1 MKESNT
7 CVGNVP
13 ITHPPRLILPDTK
26 GQYMRESR
34 VQGQCMKESNSLVIS
49 AINNYLHNQIWSNTK
64 GEYMKESNT
73 LAGNAPI
80 KQVQRDIL
88 MNIKG
93 QSMKEFNTLV
103 YSAETINFT
112 VKFGQ
117 TQKGS
122 T

>member
-1 MKESNT
+1 M
-7 CVGNVP
+7 V
-13 ITHPPRLILPDTK
+13 
-26 GQYMRESR
+26 
-34 VQGQCMKESNSLVIS
+34 S
-49 AINNYLHNQIWSNTK
+49 AMNNYLHNQIWSNTK

-93 QSMKEFNTLV
+93 QSMKELNTLV
-103 YSAETINFT
+103 YSAETINFK

>member
-13 ITHPPRLILPDTK
+13 ITHPTRLILPDTK

-49 AINNYLHNQIWSNTK
+49 AINIYLHNQIWSNTK

-73 LAGNAPI
+73 LAGNEPI

-93 QSMKEFNTLV
+93 QSMKELNTLV
-103 YSAETINFT
+103 YSAENN
-112 VKFGQ
+112 
-117 TQKGS
+117 
-122 T
+122 